1 MFTVKPL
8 PEQVDP
14 AQLAKLRACET
25 ATIGHFLHAPF
36 MHPEIRAVIPGQRVA
51 GTAVTVLV
59 PGVDGTIMH
68 WALGHVRPGD
78 FLIVD
83 RAGDRRHACWGGV
96 VAVAAKE
103 AGVVGAA
110 IDGYGTDFEEIRQ
123 QGVPM
128 WCLGASPITTKP
140 LGLEGAFNVPVSC
153 GGVTVHPG
161 DAILADESGVVVLRP
176 WEIDRVVEEAMRRQT
191 LEPDRL
197 KRLRAGEKLHEIT
210 GADAKVRA
218 ALAPMDAGKN

>member
-8 PEQVDP
+8 PQPVDP
-14 AQLAKLRACET
+14 AQLKKLQACET
-25 ATIGHFLHAPF
+25 ATIGHFLHGPF
-36 MHPEIRAVIPGQRVA
+36 MDPEIRAVLPERRVA
-51 GTAVTVLV
+51 GTAVTVMV
-59 PGVDGTIMH
+59 PAVDGTMMH

-110 IDGYGTDFEEIRQ
+110 IDGYGTDFEEIRA

-128 WCLGASPITTKP
+128 WCRGPSPITTKL

-176 WEIDRVVEEAMRRQT
+176 AQIDWVVEEAMRRQR

-197 KRLRAGEKLHEIT
+197 RRLRAGEKLHRIT
-210 GADAKVRA
+210 GADVKVSE
-218 ALAPMDAGKN
+218 ALAKDE